1 MIFFEGRGRFAARSE
16 YVGMDASSIPALF
29 VEYFEGLSEGRK
41 MEMARVIASGA
52 LGESEALRPHLAPAT
67 RLMGDL
73 CLRNQHGFFQGSR
86 EALEKAFTDAANVK
100 AWLEAPDPETDVQG
114 SAFKKEWRYALVLW
128 GMLYLLRSDKIR
140 EIYQTLLENAHSE
153 HFQQS
158 QVRARNVY
166 DQLLQ
171 SR

>member
-16 YVGMDASSIPALF
+16 CVGMDASSIPALF
-29 VEYFEGLSEGRK
+29 AEYFEGLSETEK
-41 MEMARVIASGA
+41 AEMARVIASGA